1 MADRLTA
8 GTDGRGSA
16 SKGRL
21 PLTSAQRGVWHA
33 QQLDPANPTFVV
45 SQYLDIRGPLD
56 PHLLDAALNRMADEN
71 ESLRSRYDSDEA
83 SVWQVVGPQDDVP
96 LLVSDVSAEPDPRAA
111 AEAWMRADLAR
122 PVDLRRGPVYTWR
135 LFLTGPDRALLYLRA
150 HHIAM
155 DGAGCALMVE
165 RIAEVYSAL
174 ADGRPVPDGRLTVL
188 GEMLA
193 DEADYRAGDEFTRDR
208 AYWAGQLADRPEAVT
223 PAGNSAPPSHDF
235 RTESEW
241 VPAAAAVR
249 LRELARAS
257 GVGLNALLIAATAV
271 YVQRMTG
278 ADEAVL
284 GLSVP
289 ARRGSRVR
297 DVQGMMSNELPLRVR
312 TGPGTSVREAAKLA
326 SGQARG
332 LLRHQRYRYGDLHRD
347 LGLAGG
353 GQRLF
358 GPVLNILP
366 FVYDMPFGP
375 CRVTPHYLA
384 TGQVDDL
391 SITVHDQGGDGA
403 LRVVLATNPALY
415 DAERTAE
422 LLRRYLLLLDSL
434 AGLTAGDPVARVE
447 VTDGEERAR
456 ALGAAAGRMERAGR
470 QEGAGLESAH
480 RTVTVSAPAARVT
493 LPELFERRAAATPD
507 AVAVTFQGTGLS
519 YGGLNARANRLARRL
534 VAHGIGPETIAAL
547 ALPRGTDL
555 VVALLAVL
563 KTGAAYLPLD
573 PDAPADRLSWMLT
586 DAAPVAVLTDRDTA
600 ARLPDHRDGVP
611 YLFLDDADV
620 DVDLEDAGDL
630 RQDERTRP
638 SSPDNTAYVI
648 YTSGSTGRPK
658 GVAVPHRNVVRLFS
672 ATDAWFGFGPGDV
685 WTLFHSPAF
694 DFSVWELWG
703 ALLHGGRL
711 VVVDR
716 LTSRDPAAFLGLLE
730 RERVTVLNQTPS
742 AFHQLAA
749 ADRDRPGGQLAL
761 RFVVFGGEALEPAL
775 LADWYR
781 RHADTAPVLVN
792 MYGITETTVHVTRVA
807 LDRELAA
814 TAGGSVIGT
823 GIPDL
828 RVYVLDG
835 RLRPPPPGTPGE
847 MYVAGPGL
855 ARGYLNRPGLTAER
869 FPADPYAAGFG
880 DAGARMYRTGD
891 LARRGPDG
899 TLEYLGRADDQ
910 VKIRG
915 FRIEPGEVEAAL
927 AGHPDV
933 THAAVVV
940 REDVPGDKRLVGYV
954 VPAGPGREPAPQD
967 VRDHAAATLPDYMVP
982 SAVVVLGALPLTPN
996 GKLDR
1001 RALPAPEYRAA
1012 VSGRAPDSPQERALS
1027 ELFAQVLRLPEAV
1040 GADDGFFA
1048 LGGDSILAIQ
1058 LVNRARAAG
1067 LPLTARDVFQRPT
1080 PAGLAEAALKA
1091 GAVEVA
1097 LSGPEVSD
1105 EAGPVP
1111 LTPVMRW
1118 LADTGGPIDRAYQS
1132 VALTVP
1138 AGLGLEP
1145 LTGAVR
1151 AVLDRHAVLRSR
1163 VVAADGEP
1171 GWGLEI
1177 LVPGAVAAEGCV
1189 RRVDADGLDEAGLRR
1204 LLEEQREAA
1213 RAELDPRAGATV
1225 RVVWLDAG
1233 PDRAG
1238 KLLLCLHH
1246 LVVDGVSWRI
1256 LLPELEEAWRG
1267 SSAAPAPRVSVPR
1280 ALVPAV
1286 SVPAVSA
1293 GTTSFREWASRL
1305 PALARAREAEL
1316 PLWTGILGGGDVP
1329 LAGRPL
1335 DPARD
1340 VGTTVRRM
1348 TVTLD
1353 AEDTVPLL
1361 SALPAAFHAG
1371 VDEVLLTALALAV
1384 AAGRPAGADTSLLL
1398 DVEGHGRVDVDPTM
1412 DVSGTVGWFTSVFP
1426 VRIDPGAVDWE
1437 GLGQGLGLGQ
1447 ESQAAAG
1454 SGSVLGRALKRV
1466 KEQVR
1471 AIPDGGV
1478 GYGLLRYL
1486 APGTAAPLA
1495 ALPKPQLAFNYL
1507 GRFDGNVTGRQGWT
1521 LAGDGMPAGGPD
1533 DRAPVAHAL
1542 AIDAWTAEAED
1553 GTPRLTATL
1562 GWPGDLLPESEVR
1575 ELADRWVRA
1584 LRLLAEYGAGFTTAG
1599 DATRGGATR
1608 GGATAGLTGGD
1619 AGRTPSDLTLVTLT
1633 QDEIDAFEAAPG
1645 GMDDV
1650 WPLSPLQEGLFFH
1663 AQLDA
1668 GDPGTPDVYVVQLTL
1683 DLDGEV
1689 NPKALRE
1696 AGQAL
1701 LDRHPNLR
1709 ASFHHSRTGEAVQV
1723 IARHAELPW
1732 QERDLRS
1739 FGEEDRSA
1747 ELVRFLAGDRVRRF
1761 DPAAGPLL
1769 RMTLLRLDDRR
1780 YRLVLTNHHL
1790 LWDGWSM
1797 PLLVN
1802 ELFTLYGG
1810 GGGAGGGVG
1819 GVGVGA
1825 GELPVPT
1832 PYRDYLRWVAR
1843 QDQESARDAW
1853 SRALAGT
1860 GGPTLVTPM
1869 TPMTPMTPLNSVGA
1883 SGQLGM
1889 PEEFTTEL
1897 SPELTVALR
1906 SMARAH
1912 GLTLNTVFRGAWG
1925 LLLSALTGNGDVVF
1939 GTTVNGRPEE
1949 LPGAESMV
1957 GLFINTVPVRVRLH
1971 PGESVA
1977 ELFGRLQE
1985 EQSAL
1990 LGHHHLG
1997 LADIQRLAGGGE
2009 LFDTAMIFEN
2019 YPLDRAQLDG
2029 LVDGV
2034 RVTDAQARDADHYAM
2049 SLTVIPADHIELR
2062 LRYRQDLFTPA
2073 DAETV
2078 SARLTGLLQALAE
2091 LPQRG
2096 VGQVES
2102 LLSGELERLGVWSAG
2117 PVRGLPGG
2125 SLPELFAARVV
2136 SSPGA
2141 VAVVAGDVELSY
2153 AELAAR
2159 VGGLAG
2165 RLVECGV
2172 GPGGRVVVALP
2183 RSVEL
2188 VVALLAVQWVGA
2200 AYVPVD
2206 PEYPAERI
2214 AHIREDA
2221 GAVLVLTPE
2230 VLREAVDAGGAWS
2243 GSLPSPVAGGVAY
2256 VIYTSGSTGRPKGVV
2271 VGQSALVNFLS
2282 SMVERFPMGV
2292 GERLVAVTTVAFDI
2306 AGLELFLPLVQGAA
2320 VVIAGRDEVRDPHA
2334 LAGLVAEHKASVV
2347 QGTPSLWRAVVD
2359 QAPEA
2364 VRGLRV
2370 LVGGEALPADL
2381 ALQLGELAADVTN
2394 LYGPTETTIWSTAA
2408 TVGAGGEVSIGS
2420 PIGNTRAHVL
2430 DGWLRPVVPGVA
2442 GELYIAGAGLAYGYH
2457 RRPGLTAERFVV
2469 DPYGAPGERMYRTGD
2484 VVRWRADGQL
2494 EYLGRADH
2502 QVKVRGHRIEP
2513 GEIEAVLA
2521 GQEGVGQAVVVA
2533 REDTSGDQ
2541 RLVAYLVPASVSGT
2555 PDTAAL
2561 RDALA
2566 ATLPAYMVP
2575 SAFVVLGSL
2584 PLTPNGKLDRAAL
2597 PAPEYQAVAGGRGPR
2612 TAQETILCELYA
2624 DVLGVD
2630 QVGIDDSFFELGGH
2644 SLLATRLVSRIRTV
2658 TGAELSVRA
2667 VFDAPTVAGLAGLL
2681 DGTGTEPGRDRVR
2694 LRPMP
2699 RPELVPLSFA
2709 QQRLWF
2715 LNQFE
2720 GNRASYNL
2728 PLLTRLTGP
2737 LDRDA
2742 LAEALRDVVERH
2754 ESLRT
2759 RFPDH
2764 EGEPRQEVVPAEPR
2778 LAVVH
2783 TTEQELL
2790 REATATSATGFDLAV
2805 ELPLRSTLFV
2815 LGEESYALL
2824 LVVHHIVADGWS
2836 MAPLARD
2843 LSEAYAARL
2852 AGGGA
2857 PGWVELP
2864 VQYVDYTLWQ
2874 RELLGSE
2881 DDDEGSLLSRQVGY
2895 WRESLAGL
2903 PEELQLPTD
2912 RPRPAVAT
2920 NKGAAVGFT
2929 VSEELHAGITR
2940 FARENGATVF
2950 MVAQAALATLLTR
2963 LGAGTDVP
2971 LGTPIAGRTDEA
2983 LDDLIGFFVNNLVL
2997 RTDTSGDPTFR
3008 QLLERVR
3015 ETNLSAYAHQDVPF
3029 ERLVEVLNPERSL
3042 ARHPLFQVMLA
3053 VQNNAEPRLE
3063 LAGLDSELQSA
3074 GIQAVKL
3081 DLWFNLVEERDGIVG
3096 EVQYATDLYDE
3107 GTVQALADRF
3117 VQTLAALTA
3126 DPDQRVGQAE
3136 ILTSGELER
3145 LGVWSAGPVRGLP
3158 GGSLPELFAARVVS
3172 SPGAVAV
3179 VAGDVELS
3187 YAELAARVDGLAR
3200 WLVER
3205 GVGPGGRVVVALPR
3219 SVELVVA
3226 LLAVQRVGA
3235 AYVPVDPEYPA
3246 ERIAHI
3252 REDAGAVLVLTP
3264 DVLPAFG
3271 GGVEGFEGGLSS
3283 VLGSA
3288 AYVIYT
3294 SGSTGRPKGVVVG
3307 QSALVNFLSSMVER
3321 FPMGVGERLVAVTT
3335 VAFDIAGLELF
3346 LPLVQG
3352 AAVVIAG
3359 RESVRDPHALAGLV
3373 AEHKASVVQGTPSLW
3388 RAVVDQ
3394 APEAVRGLRVLV
3406 GGEALPA
3413 DLALQ
3418 LGELAADVT
3427 NLYGPTETTIWSTA
3441 AKVGAGGEVSI
3452 GSPIANTRVHVLDD
3466 RLRLVPPG
3474 VAGELYIAGEGLAYG
3489 YHRRPGLTAERFTAD
3504 PYGAPGERMYRTGD
3518 VVRWR
3523 ADGQLEYLSRADHQV
3538 KLRGHRIEPGEIE
3551 AALIRHGGAGQA
3563 VVVMREDVSG
3573 DQRLVAYVVPGAEAL
3588 DPDALRDALAGLLPA
3603 YMVPSAF
3610 VVLDALPL
3618 TPNGKLDRAAL
3629 PVPEYDT
3636 AAAKGRGPRNAQEE
3650 ILCELYANVLGV
3662 DQVGIDDNLFELGGH
3677 SLLAIRL
3684 VSRIRAALGIE
3695 LPLQAVFE
3703 APTIATLSG
3712 RLAGTADARSGL
3724 QPMPRPVRVPLSFA
3738 QRRLWFLNQLEA
3750 AGSGYNMSFSV
3761 RLTGELDRDAM
3772 AAALRDVVERH
3783 ESLRTRFPD
3792 HEGEPYQAVV
3802 GDPVDYPALTVVET
3816 TSVDLDARLGATA
3829 AKGFVLADELP
3840 LRATL
3845 FALSPT
3851 DHVLLLVVHHIAG
3864 DGTSMAPLARDLSEA
3879 YAARRSGRT
3888 PGWQPLPVQY
3898 ADYTLWQRELLGSEG
3913 NEGNEGNEESLLS
3926 RQVGYWRQ
3934 TLAGLPEE
3942 LQLPTDRPRPAVA
3955 ANEGA
3960 AVDLE
3965 IDGVLHAAITR
3976 LARDNGATVFMVAQT
3991 ALATLLTRLGAG
4003 TDIPLG
4009 TPIAGR
4015 TDEALDDLVGFFVNT
4030 LVLRTDTSGD
4040 PTFRELLDRVR
4051 ETNLSAYAHQDVP
4064 FERLVELLNPQRSL
4078 ARHPLFQTMLAVE
4091 NAGEADLVLPGVVT
4105 ESTTPGTPVAK
4116 FDLSVSLT
4124 ERRAADGDPD
4134 GIHCVIQYAT
4144 DLFDERTVRA
4154 LADRFTRTLAVAVLD
4169 PEQRLS
4175 RIEVLTA
4182 AERDEVSAW
4191 SHGPVRALPETSLA
4205 ELFEAQAA
4213 RTPDVTA
4220 LVHGDAELTYAELNA
4235 RANRL
4240 ARHLAGQ
4247 GTGPET
4253 PVGILMERSVDL
4265 LVAILAVVKAGGVYV
4280 PLDGRAPVSRL
4291 RQVLADV
4298 GAGLLLTDAAFREA
4312 AEAVHDGTLLVAG
4325 AKTGWP
4331 TDWPTDGD
4339 GEGDDDRNPGV
4350 RVRPDQLAYVMF
4362 TSGSTG
4368 TPKGVAVRQRDVV
4381 ALARD
4386 GRFAGTAHERVL
4398 MHAPHSFDASTYE
4411 IWVPLL
4417 AGGTMVLAPN
4427 VPLDGAA
4434 VARLIE
4440 DHGVTAMLAVAGLFT
4455 VLAEEAPECFRGL
4468 REVWTGGDVV
4478 PATAVRP
4485 VLRACPGVTVVSSYG
4500 PTETTLYVTAH
4511 AMPDL
4516 GRVPDVV
4523 PLGVPLDNARLYVL
4537 DSSLRP
4543 VPAGVAGELY
4553 IAGAGLARGYVNRP
4567 ALTAERFVANPLGGP
4582 GARMYRTGD
4591 LARWNRAG
4599 YLEFLGRADDQVKIR
4614 GFRVEPGEIEAVL
4627 ARHEDVTQAVVT
4639 VRQDSLGGASIG
4651 GASPGGRSLGGKR
4664 LVGYVV
4670 PADPGRKPEPA
4681 ALRDHVARVLPE
4693 YMVPSAFVVLDGL
4706 PLTVNG
4712 KLDRAALPAPEHD
4725 AAAGGGRGPRTERE
4739 KVLCELFAD
4748 LLGVE
4753 RVGIDDSFFDLGG
4766 HSLLATR
4773 LVSRLR
4779 TALKVE
4785 LPLLAVFE
4793 TPTVAGL
4800 AERLKDTAPA
4810 RPVLRR
4816 MNRPKELS

>member
-8 GTDGRGSA
+8 GTDGRGGA
-16 SKGRL
+16 RTGRL

-45 SQYLDIRGPLD
+45 AQYLDLRGPLD
-56 PHLLDAALNRMADEN
+56 PVLLDAALNRMADEN
-71 ESLRSRYDSDEA
+71 ESLRSRYDTDDDG
-83 SVWQVVGPQDDVP
+83 VWQVVGPQDDVT

-111 AEAWMRADLAR
+111 AEAWMRADLTR

-135 LFLTGPDRALLYLRA
+135 LFLTGPDQALLYLRA

-174 ADGRPVPDGRLTVL
+174 VEGRPVPDGRLTVL
-188 GEMLA
+188 AEMLA
-193 DEADYRAGDEFTRDR
+193 DEADYRVGDEFTRDR

-241 VPAAAAVR
+241 LPAATAVR

-257 GVGLNALLIAATAV
+257 GVGLNALLIAGTAL

-297 DVQGMMSNELPLRVR
+297 DVQGMLSNELPLRVR
-312 TGPGTSVREAAKLA
+312 TGPGTTVREAAKLA

-332 LLRHQRYRYGDLHRD
+332 LLKHQRYRYGDLHRD

-415 DAERTAE
+415 DAERTAD
-422 LLRRYLLLLDSL
+422 LLRRYLLLLESL
-434 AGLTAGDPVARVE
+434 AGLEVGDPVARVE
-447 VTDGEERAR
+447 VTDGAEHAR
-456 ALGAAAGRMERAGR
+456 ALAAAAGRSDSAG
-470 QEGAGLESAH
+470 QLGPVDGHLVA
-480 RTVTVSAPAARVT
+480 APAARVT
-493 LPELFERRAAATPD
+493 LPELFERQAAETPD

-534 VAHGIGPETIAAL
+534 VGHGIGPETIAAL

-586 DAAPVAVLTDRDTA
+586 DAAPVAVLTDRATA
-600 ARLPDHRDGVP
+600 ARLPDHRVP
-611 YLFLDDADV
+611 YLFLDDVTGEGEGAAV
-620 DVDLEDAGDL
+620 DL
-630 RQDERTRP
+630 RQDERCRP

-658 GVAVPHRNVVRLFS
+658 GVAVPHHNVVRLFS
-672 ATDAWFGFGPGDV
+672 ATDASFGFGAEDV

-711 VVVDR
+711 VVVDH
-716 LTSRDPAAFLGLLE
+716 LTSRDPAAFLRLLE

-749 ADRDRPGGQLAL
+749 ADRDRPLGAQLAL

-781 RHADTAPVLVN
+781 RHPDTAPVLVN
-792 MYGITETTVHVTRVA
+792 MYGITETTVHVTRAA

-814 TAGGSVIGT
+814 TAGASVIGT

-835 RLRPPPPGTPGE
+835 RLRPPPPGTAGE

-869 FPADPYAAGFG
+869 FPADPYAAAYG

-891 LARRGPDG
+891 LARRRPDG

-915 FRIEPGEVEAAL
+915 FRIELGEVQAAL

-982 SAVVVLGALPLTPN
+982 SAVVVLDTLPLTPN

-1012 VSGRAPDSPQERALS
+1012 VSGRAPDGPQERALS
-1027 ELFAQVLRLPEAV
+1027 ELFAQVLRLPGEGAV

-1091 GAVEVA
+1091 GAAAEVA
-1097 LSGPEVSD
+1097 LPGHGVSEESGPVS
-1105 EAGPVP
+1105 

-1118 LADTGGPIDRAYQS
+1118 LAETGGPIDRAYQS

-1151 AVLDRHAVLRSR
+1151 TVLDRHAVLRSR
-1163 VVAADGEP
+1163 VVPTDGGSGEP
-1171 GWGLEI
+1171 GWGLEV
-1177 LVPGAVAAEGCV
+1177 LAPGAVAAEECV
-1189 RRVDADGLDEAGLRR
+1189 RRVDADGLDETGLRL

-1213 RAELDPRAGATV
+1213 RAELNPRAGAMV
-1225 RVVWLDAG
+1225 RAVWLDAG

-1238 KLLLCLHH
+1238 RLLLCLHH

-1267 SSAAPAPRVSVPR
+1267 SSASSRSR
-1280 ALVPAV
+1280 PAV
-1286 SVPAVSA
+1286 
-1293 GTTSFREWASRL
+1293 TSFREWASRL

-1316 PLWTGILGGGDVP
+1316 PLWAGILGDGGDDVP
-1329 LAGRPL
+1329 LAARPL

-1353 AEDTVPLL
+1353 AEHTVPLL
-1361 SALPAAFHAG
+1361 SALPAAFRAG

-1384 AAGRPAGADTSLLL
+1384 AAGRPAGAGTSLLL
-1398 DVEGHGRVDVDPTM
+1398 DVEGHGRVDIDPTM

-1437 GLGQGLGLGQ
+1437 GRTEGPT
-1447 ESQAAAG
+1447 QAYW
-1454 SGSVLGRALKRV
+1454 LGRALKRV
-1466 KEQVR
+1466 KEQMR

-1495 ALPKPQLAFNYL
+1495 ALPDPQLAFNYL
-1507 GRFDGNVTGRQGWT
+1507 GRFDGTVTGGLATGGQGWT
-1521 LAGDGMPAGGPD
+1521 LAGDGMPSGGPD

-1584 LRLLAEYGAGFTTAG
+1584 LRLLAEYGAGFTTVGGETAG
-1599 DATRGGATR
+1599 DAAGGGAAA
-1608 GGATAGLTGGD
+1608 GG
-1619 AGRTPSDLTLVTLT
+1619 AGRTPSDLALVTLT
-1633 QDEIDAFEAAPG
+1633 QEEIDAFEAAPG

-1668 GDPGTPDVYVVQLTL
+1668 IDPHTPDVYVVQLTL

-1689 NPKALRE
+1689 NPEALRA

-1723 IARHAELPW
+1723 IARHAQLPW
-1732 QERDLRS
+1732 QEQDLRGL
-1739 FGEEDRSA
+1739 GEE
-1747 ELVRFLAGDRVRRF
+1747 EQGGEVVRFLAADRVRRF
-1761 DPAAGPLL
+1761 DPAVGPLL
-1769 RMTLLRLDDRR
+1769 RMTLLRLADRR

-1810 GGGAGGGVG
+1810 GGT
-1819 GVGVGA
+1819 GA
-1825 GELPVPT
+1825 GESAVPT

-1843 QDQESARDAW
+1843 QDQDAARDAW

-1860 GGPTLVTPM
+1860 DGPTLVTPV
-1869 TPMTPMTPLNSVGA
+1869 NSTA
-1883 SGQLGM
+1883 DSAQLGM
-1889 PEEFTTEL
+1889 PQELTTEL
-1897 SPELTVALR
+1897 SPELTAALR

-1912 GLTLNTVFRGAWG
+1912 GLTLNTVFRGAWA
-1925 LLLSALTGNGDVVF
+1925 LLLSALTGNEDVVF

-1977 ELFGRLQE
+1977 ELLGRLQE

-1997 LADIQRLAGGGE
+1997 LADIQRLVGVGE

-2019 YPLDRAQLDG
+2019 YPLDRALLDG
-2029 LVDGV
+2029 LVAGV

-2049 SLTVIPADHIELR
+2049 SLTVIPADHLELR
-2062 LRYRQDLFTPA
+2062 LRYRPDLFTPA
-2073 DAETV
+2073 TAKTV
-2078 SARLTGLLQALAE
+2078 TTRLTSLLQAMAA
-2091 LPQRG
+2091 LPQRR
-2096 VGQVES
+2096 VGQVEP
-2102 LLSGELERLGVWSAG
+2102 LISGELERVGAWSVG
-2117 PVRGLPGG
+2117 PECVVPGG

-2141 VAVVAGDVELSY
+2141 VAVVSGDVELSY
-2153 AELAAR
+2153 EELAAR
-2159 VGGLAG
+2159 VAGLA
-2165 RLVECGV
+2165 RWLVERGV
-2172 GPGGRVVVALP
+2172 GPGERVVVALP

-2221 GAVLVLTPE
+2221 GAALVLTPD
-2230 VLREAVDAGGAWS
+2230 VLPGLEGLEGLEGLGDGPGRVMGGA
-2243 GSLPSPVAGGVAY
+2243 AY
-2256 VIYTSGSTGRPKGVV
+2256 VIYTSGSTGVPKGVV
-2271 VGQSALVNFLS
+2271 VGQSALVNFLT
-2282 SMVERFPMGV
+2282 SMAERFPMGV

-2320 VVIAGRDEVRDPHA
+2320 VVIADRETVRDPHA
-2334 LAGLVAEHKASVV
+2334 LAGLVVRHRASVV

-2359 QAPEA
+2359 AVPEA

-2381 ALQLGELAADVTN
+2381 ALKLGELAADVTN

-2408 TVGAGGEVSIGS
+2408 VVDAGGEVSIGS
-2420 PIGNTRAHVL
+2420 PIGNTRVHVL
-2430 DGWLRPVVPGVA
+2430 DRWLRPVVPGVA

-2469 DPYGAPGERMYRTGD
+2469 DPFGGPGERMYRTGD
-2484 VVRWRADGQL
+2484 VVRWRTDGRL

-2521 GQEGVGQAVVVA
+2521 GQKGVGQAVVVA
-2533 REDTSGDQ
+2533 REDASGDR
-2541 RLVAYLVPASVSGT
+2541 RLVAYLVPAAASGI
-2555 PDTAAL
+2555 PDPAVL

-2575 SAFVVLGSL
+2575 SAFVVLDSL

-2612 TAQETILCELYA
+2612 TARETLLCELYA
-2624 DVLGVD
+2624 EVLGVD

-2644 SLLATRLVSRIRTV
+2644 SLMATRLVSRIRTV
-2658 TGAELSVRA
+2658 TGVEVSVRA
-2667 VFDAPTVAGLAGLL
+2667 VFDAPTVAGLAALL
-2681 DGTGTEPGRDRVR
+2681 DGTGSGTGTEPSGDRIRDRVR
-2694 LRPMP
+2694 LGPVP
-2699 RPELVPLSFA
+2699 RPEAVPLSFA

-2742 LAEALRDVVERH
+2742 LAAALRDVVERH

-2778 LAVVH
+2778 LTVVH

-2790 REATATSATGFDLAV
+2790 REATAASATGFDLAT
-2805 ELPLRSTLFV
+2805 ELPLRATLFV
-2815 LGEESYALL
+2815 LGENSYALL

-2843 LSEAYAARL
+2843 LSAAYAARL
-2852 AGGGA
+2852 AGGVPDWA
-2857 PGWVELP
+2857 AELP

-2881 DDDEGSLLSRQVGY
+2881 DDEESLLSRQVGY
-2895 WRESLAGL
+2895 WRQTLVGL
-2903 PEELQLPTD
+2903 PDQLQLPTD

-2920 NKGAAVGFT
+2920 NRGAAVGFT
-2929 VSEELHAGITR
+2929 VDEELHAGITR

-2950 MVAQAALATLLTR
+2950 MVAQAALA
-2963 LGAGTDVP
+2963 V
-2971 LGTPIAGRTDEA
+2971 
-2983 LDDLIGFFVNNLVL
+2983 
-2997 RTDTSGDPTFR
+2997 
-3008 QLLERVR
+3008 
-3015 ETNLSAYAHQDVPF
+3015 
-3029 ERLVEVLNPERSL
+3029 
-3042 ARHPLFQVMLA
+3042 
-3053 VQNNAEPRLE
+3053 
-3063 LAGLDSELQSA
+3063 
-3074 GIQAVKL
+3074 
-3081 DLWFNLVEERDGIVG
+3081 
-3096 EVQYATDLYDE
+3096 
-3107 GTVQALADRF
+3107 
-3117 VQTLAALTA
+3117 
-3126 DPDQRVGQAE
+3126 
-3136 ILTSGELER
+3136 
-3145 LGVWSAGPVRGLP
+3145 
-3158 GGSLPELFAARVVS
+3158 
-3172 SPGAVAV
+3172 
-3179 VAGDVELS
+3179 
-3187 YAELAARVDGLAR
+3187 
-3200 WLVER
+3200 
-3205 GVGPGGRVVVALPR
+3205 
-3219 SVELVVA
+3219 
-3226 LLAVQRVGA
+3226 
-3235 AYVPVDPEYPA
+3235 
-3246 ERIAHI
+3246 
-3252 REDAGAVLVLTP
+3252 
-3264 DVLPAFG
+3264 
-3271 GGVEGFEGGLSS
+3271 
-3283 VLGSA
+3283 
-3288 AYVIYT
+3288 
-3294 SGSTGRPKGVVVG
+3294 
-3307 QSALVNFLSSMVER
+3307 
-3321 FPMGVGERLVAVTT
+3321 
-3335 VAFDIAGLELF
+3335 
-3346 LPLVQG
+3346 
-3352 AAVVIAG
+3352 
-3359 RESVRDPHALAGLV
+3359 
-3373 AEHKASVVQGTPSLW
+3373 
-3388 RAVVDQ
+3388 
-3394 APEAVRGLRVLV
+3394 
-3406 GGEALPA
+3406 
-3413 DLALQ
+3413 
-3418 LGELAADVT
+3418 
-3427 NLYGPTETTIWSTA
+3427 
-3441 AKVGAGGEVSI
+3441 
-3452 GSPIANTRVHVLDD
+3452 
-3466 RLRLVPPG
+3466 
-3474 VAGELYIAGEGLAYG
+3474 
-3489 YHRRPGLTAERFTAD
+3489 
-3504 PYGAPGERMYRTGD
+3504 
-3518 VVRWR
+3518 
-3523 ADGQLEYLSRADHQV
+3523 
-3538 KLRGHRIEPGEIE
+3538 
-3551 AALIRHGGAGQA
+3551 
-3563 VVVMREDVSG
+3563 
-3573 DQRLVAYVVPGAEAL
+3573 
-3588 DPDALRDALAGLLPA
+3588 
-3603 YMVPSAF
+3603 
-3610 VVLDALPL
+3610 
-3618 TPNGKLDRAAL
+3618 
-3629 PVPEYDT
+3629 
-3636 AAAKGRGPRNAQEE
+3636 
-3650 ILCELYANVLGV
+3650 
-3662 DQVGIDDNLFELGGH
+3662 
-3677 SLLAIRL
+3677 
-3684 VSRIRAALGIE
+3684 
-3695 LPLQAVFE
+3695 
-3703 APTIATLSG
+3703 
-3712 RLAGTADARSGL
+3712 
-3724 QPMPRPVRVPLSFA
+3724 
-3738 QRRLWFLNQLEA
+3738 
-3750 AGSGYNMSFSV
+3750 
-3761 RLTGELDRDAM
+3761 
-3772 AAALRDVVERH
+3772 
-3783 ESLRTRFPD
+3783 
-3792 HEGEPYQAVV
+3792 
-3802 GDPVDYPALTVVET
+3802 
-3816 TSVDLDARLGATA
+3816 
-3829 AKGFVLADELP
+3829 
-3840 LRATL
+3840 
-3845 FALSPT
+3845 
-3851 DHVLLLVVHHIAG
+3851 
-3864 DGTSMAPLARDLSEA
+3864 
-3879 YAARRSGRT
+3879 
-3888 PGWQPLPVQY
+3888 
-3898 ADYTLWQRELLGSEG
+3898 
-3913 NEGNEGNEESLLS
+3913 
-3926 RQVGYWRQ
+3926 
-3934 TLAGLPEE
+3934 
-3942 LQLPTDRPRPAVA
+3942 
-3955 ANEGA
+3955 
-3960 AVDLE
+3960 
-3965 IDGVLHAAITR
+3965 
-3976 LARDNGATVFMVAQT
+3976 
-3991 ALATLLTRLGAG
+3991 LLTRLGAG

-4015 TDEALDDLVGFFVNT
+4015 TDDALDDLIGFFVNN
-4030 LVLRTDTSGD
+4030 LVLRTDTSG
-4040 PTFRELLDRVR
+4040 
-4051 ETNLSAYAHQDVP
+4051 
-4064 FERLVELLNPQRSL
+4064 
-4078 ARHPLFQTMLAVE
+4078 
-4091 NAGEADLVLPGVVT
+4091 
-4105 ESTTPGTPVAK
+4105 
-4116 FDLSVSLT
+4116 
-4124 ERRAADGDPD
+4124 
-4134 GIHCVIQYAT
+4134 
-4144 DLFDERTVRA
+4144 
-4154 LADRFTRTLAVAVLD
+4154 
-4169 PEQRLS
+4169 
-4175 RIEVLTA
+4175 
-4182 AERDEVSAW
+4182 
-4191 SHGPVRALPETSLA
+4191 
-4205 ELFEAQAA
+4205 
-4213 RTPDVTA
+4213 
-4220 LVHGDAELTYAELNA
+4220 
-4235 RANRL
+4235 
-4240 ARHLAGQ
+4240 
-4247 GTGPET
+4247 
-4253 PVGILMERSVDL
+4253 
-4265 LVAILAVVKAGGVYV
+4265 
-4280 PLDGRAPVSRL
+4280 
-4291 RQVLADV
+4291 
-4298 GAGLLLTDAAFREA
+4298 
-4312 AEAVHDGTLLVAG
+4312 
-4325 AKTGWP
+4325 
-4331 TDWPTDGD
+4331 
-4339 GEGDDDRNPGV
+4339 
-4350 RVRPDQLAYVMF
+4350 
-4362 TSGSTG
+4362 
-4368 TPKGVAVRQRDVV
+4368 
-4381 ALARD
+4381 
-4386 GRFAGTAHERVL
+4386 
-4398 MHAPHSFDASTYE
+4398 
-4411 IWVPLL
+4411 
-4417 AGGTMVLAPN
+4417 
-4427 VPLDGAA
+4427 
-4434 VARLIE
+4434 
-4440 DHGVTAMLAVAGLFT
+4440 
-4455 VLAEEAPECFRGL
+4455 
-4468 REVWTGGDVV
+4468 
-4478 PATAVRP
+4478 
-4485 VLRACPGVTVVSSYG
+4485 
-4500 PTETTLYVTAH
+4500 
-4511 AMPDL
+4511 
-4516 GRVPDVV
+4516 
-4523 PLGVPLDNARLYVL
+4523 
-4537 DSSLRP
+4537 
-4543 VPAGVAGELY
+4543 
-4553 IAGAGLARGYVNRP
+4553 
-4567 ALTAERFVANPLGGP
+4567 
-4582 GARMYRTGD
+4582 
-4591 LARWNRAG
+4591 
-4599 YLEFLGRADDQVKIR
+4599 
-4614 GFRVEPGEIEAVL
+4614 
-4627 ARHEDVTQAVVT
+4627 
-4639 VRQDSLGGASIG
+4639 
-4651 GASPGGRSLGGKR
+4651 
-4664 LVGYVV
+4664 
-4670 PADPGRKPEPA
+4670 
-4681 ALRDHVARVLPE
+4681 
-4693 YMVPSAFVVLDGL
+4693 
-4706 PLTVNG
+4706 
-4712 KLDRAALPAPEHD
+4712 
-4725 AAAGGGRGPRTERE
+4725 
-4739 KVLCELFAD
+4739 
-4748 LLGVE
+4748 
-4753 RVGIDDSFFDLGG
+4753 
-4766 HSLLATR
+4766 
-4773 LVSRLR
+4773 
-4779 TALKVE
+4779 
-4785 LPLLAVFE
+4785 
-4793 TPTVAGL
+4793 
-4800 AERLKDTAPA
+4800 
-4810 RPVLRR
+4810 
-4816 MNRPKELS
+4816 